1 MKKII
6 LACFAIVVM
15 LAGCKT
21 TEANYKSAYETAKE
35 KNAASGGLGA
45 IDSELAAEDSPKEIK
60 IGDVQLPVINCRLY
74 KATTEGDDA
83 IVPKLYNVAVAK
95 FRQRFN
101 ARSLCQRLRDGGF
114 DGAFVAIDMEKNYY
128 VMTGTTDDA
137 SEASTLLSAT
147 ESSDVFR
154 AKSPFPCVIVSLR

>member
-1 MKKII
+1 
-6 LACFAIVVM
+6 M
-15 LAGCKT
+15 LTGCKT

-83 IVPKLYNVAVAK
+83 IVPKLYNIAVAK

-101 ARSLCQRLRDGGF
+101 ARSLCQRLRDGGLT
-114 DGAFVAIDMEKNYY
+114 ARLLRLTWKKLLC
-128 VMTGTTDDA
+128 DDRY
-137 SEASTLLSAT
+137 
-147 ESSDVFR
+147 DR
-154 AKSPFPCVIVSLR
+154 

>member
-15 LAGCKT
+15 LTGCKT

-60 IGDVQLPVINCRLY
+60 I
-74 KATTEGDDA
+74 DDA
-83 IVPKLYNVAVAK
+83 IVPKLYNIAVAK

>member
-15 LAGCKT
+15 LTGCKT

-83 IVPKLYNVAVAK
+83 IVPK
-95 FRQRFN
+95 
-101 ARSLCQRLRDGGF
+101 RSLCQRLRDGGF